1 MRLEL
6 DVTLTRGHFDL
17 ATELSVSD
25 TSMGLL
31 GKSGAGKSTLLGL
44 IAGTIQPHSGRI
56 ALDGKIVFDS
66 RKGIMVP
73 REQRPVGAVLQLD
86 APGSNDTVR
95 DSLIAAYNRTLKQRR
110 LFKLGYL
117 VDLLELEGTLER
129 RTDQLSAGELNR
141 VVLARSLLKSPRLLL
156 LDDTFAAI
164 GNGYRGQLLPV
175 LKRLQD
181 ELHLPV
187 LYASQSLGEILE
199 LTDQLIVLEAGK
211 VLRAGSLQELA
222 KARGMLR
229 YLGMRQVDNILAV
242 TIQGH
247 EPDSGCTTAYN
258 YGLPIILPLR
268 PRLKTGSDILVK
280 IKSGDIALSRHYLNG
295 ISIQNQIKG
304 KVCALVPSGESV
316 FVQVDCGS
324 TLLAEITPRACR
336 DMALSEG
343 DTVYCLIKAHAIAY
357 MSEVDAPPSQRVVQ
371 HCDAY
376 YLIDDAEKPGFHDT
390 LSMNA
395 AREAVKH

>member
-17 ATELSVSD
+17 ATELSVND

-86 APGSNDTVR
+86 APGSDETVR
-95 DSLIAAYNRTLKQRR
+95 DSLVAAYNRTLKQRR
-110 LFKLGYL
+110 LFRLGYL
-117 VDLLELEGTLER
+117 VDLLELEETLER
-129 RTDQLSAGELNR
+129 RTDQLSAGERKR
-141 VVLARSLLKSPRLLL
+141 VALARSLLKSPRLLL

-181 ELHLPV
+181 ELRLPV

-199 LTDQLIVLEAGK
+199 LTDQLVVLEAGK
-211 VLRAGSLQELA
+211 VLKTGSLQELA

-242 TIQGH
+242 SIQGH
-247 EPDSGCTTAYN
+247 EPDSGCTMAYT

-268 PRLKTGSDILVK
+268 PRLKTGSDILVT
-280 IKSGDIALSRHYLNG
+280 IKSGDIALSRHYLQG

-304 KVCALVPSGESV
+304 RVCALVPSGDSV

-343 DTVYCLIKAHAIAY
+343 DTVYCLIKTHTIAY

-371 HCDAY
+371 YGDSF
-376 YLIDDAEKPGFHDT
+376 YLIDEAGMHDEQGAST
-390 LSMNA
+390 LP
-395 AREAVKH
+395 AVRH